1 MKTIYK
7 LALPCAVLI
16 SHPAGAQTGA
26 TSVAPV
32 SAQVSK
38 AVPMPVAAVLPST
51 QPDILR
57 AGSAIAL
64 ITREELTTKKKK
76 LRVGQ
81 RFQMEVAESVTQNG
95 AVIIPVGTPAIGEVT
110 EVRNKGMWGKSGY
123 IGARV
128 VSLTLNGRN
137 VRVSGTFDDKGVTGT
152 GGVIAAIAFVPLAG
166 FLTTGTSA
174 FIPSGSGVKGFLDE
188 DLAFQAIQ
196 PQVIQ
201 AVPATTP
208 AVAPAVMTAASLTQ

>member
-1 MKTIYK
+1 
-7 LALPCAVLI
+7 
-16 SHPAGAQTGA
+16 
-26 TSVAPV
+26 
-32 SAQVSK
+32 
-38 AVPMPVAAVLPST
+38 
-51 QPDILR
+51 
-57 AGSAIAL
+57 
-64 ITREELTTKKKK
+64 
-76 LRVGQ
+76 
-81 RFQMEVAESVTQNG
+81 
-95 AVIIPVGTPAIGEVT
+95 
-110 EVRNKGMWGKSGY
+110 MWGKSGY